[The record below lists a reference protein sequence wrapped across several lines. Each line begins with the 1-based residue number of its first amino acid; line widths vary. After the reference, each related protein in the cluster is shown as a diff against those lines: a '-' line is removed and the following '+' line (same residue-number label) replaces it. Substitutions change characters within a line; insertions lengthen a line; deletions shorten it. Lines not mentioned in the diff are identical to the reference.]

1 MCIIN
6 KGGSYVK
13 RNQNTPKTQK
23 SMKKHRKMSEKTC
36 FIAACTFA
44 AASILT
50 AVLLICLYFFIPSS
64 AQQGMG
70 GVITSYAISA
80 AKLAILCFLSGAT
93 LFLSLLALVFSVK
106 TVIDN
111 EGTVRLYGVMLSALT
126 ASSAA
131 FGGCGFV
138 CILRFFA
145 NLKF

>member
-6 KGGSYVK
+6 RGGSASAK
-13 RNQNTPKTQK
+13 NQNIQK
-23 SMKKHRKMSEKTC
+23 SYQFMKKHRKMSEKTC

-44 AASILT
+44 AASVLT
-50 AVLLICLYFFIPSS
+50 AVLLICLYFLIPAS

-93 LFLSLLALVFSVK
+93 LFLSLFALVFSVK

-111 EGTVRLYGVMLSALT
+111 EGMVRLYGIMLSALT

-131 FGGCGFV
+131 FGGCAFV
-138 CILRFFA
+138 FILKFFA
-145 NLKF
+145 NFKF